1 MSLTKNRRLITKGTP
16 MIGEVEIVNGAIEIF
31 QGAILNFEAGNIGF
45 AKLGSDTASEE
56 FAGIVDDQGYL
67 LQTTAVTADG
77 TNKVRVRKPG
87 SNELVRL
94 PFTSAITRANIG
106 DTVYVVD
113 DEEVGLTAD
122 VTNSI
127 RVGTLRE
134 VESSTLGW
142 VQLD

>member
-1 MSLTKNRRLITKGTP
+1 MSLTGNRRLQRRVAP
-16 MIGEVEIVNGAIEIF
+16 HREEVEIVNGAIEIF

-67 LQTTAVTADG
+67 LQTAAVTADG
-77 TNKVRVRKPG
+77 TNKVKVILPG
-87 SNELVRL
+87 SGELVRL
-94 PFTSAITRANIG
+94 PFTSSISRANIG

-113 DEEVGLTAD
+113 DEEVGLAGD
-122 VTNSI
+122 VSNSV
-127 RVGTLRE
+127 RVGTLRA
-134 VESSTLGW
+134 VDDATWGW